1 MRERRKV
8 LQNTNIRS
16 IMSIDRKSTGREI
29 AAMSDEEK
37 IREKIINKLHE
48 IHSVKFLWIVYDFIK
63 KF

>member
-1 MRERRKV
+1 M
-8 LQNTNIRS
+8 QNTNVRS

>member
-1 MRERRKV
+1 M
-8 LQNTNIRS
+8 QNTNIRS
-16 IMSIDRKSTGREI
+16 IISIDRKSTGREI

-37 IREKIINKLHE
+37 IREQIINKLHE

>member
-1 MRERRKV
+1 M
-8 LQNTNIRS
+8 QNANIRS

-29 AAMSDEEK
+29 AEMSDEEK

>member
-1 MRERRKV
+1 M
-8 LQNTNIRS
+8 QNANIRS